1 MFDSGGSSPSVASP
15 VRAAEGSPEVAEERE
30 FGPDGVQI
38 TYMSGDIE
46 SPEFLGG
53 LGGEFDFVVVRD
65 VLVWL
70 RDCEAF
76 LNALRAVCSH
86 STRVVFVSH
95 SVIWRPLIRLSQMLG
110 LTPQAPE
117 ENVLALTDLVRFA
130 RLSEFELC
138 WADTR
143 QLFPFRLLF
152 VGPAV
157 NRVLAPLP
165 LIRRLNLRWYASFRP
180 LVAEPLGPSPTVSV
194 VVPARNEEGNILSIV
209 ERTPDLCD
217 RMELIFVE
225 GNSSDATHSTML
237 AAAEM
242 FPHRNIKVLQQPG
255 RGKYDAVKTGFD
267 AATGDILMILDA
279 DMTVPPEDLPRFF
292 RAITSGNGEFI
303 MGTRLVY
310 PLEEQSMRFLNIIAN
325 RMFSR
330 LFSWM
335 LGQPITDTLCGTK
348 VMTRSSYGRIAA
360 GREYFGDFDPFGDFD
375 LIFGAARLQMS
386 IVEIPIRY
394 REREWGVTQISR
406 FRNGLTLARM
416 VLFAYRRFK
425 VS

>member
-1 MFDSGGSSPSVASP
+1 MFDSGASSPP
-15 VRAAEGSPEVAEERE
+15 AELPGPAVSGSPPLGQPGGLGLPAGE
-30 FGPDGVQI
+30 I
-38 TYMSGDIE
+38 TRISGDIE
-46 SPEFLGG
+46 SPEFLAS
-53 LGGEFDFVVVRD
+53 LGQGFDFVIVRD

-76 LNALRAVCSH
+76 LDALREVCSP
-86 STRVVFVSH
+86 STRVVFASH
-95 SVIWRPLIRLSQMLG
+95 SVIWRPLISLSKLLG
-110 LTPQAPE
+110 LTPKAPE

-130 RLSEFELC
+130 RLAEFELC
-138 WADTR
+138 WSDTR
-143 QLFPFRLLF
+143 QLLPFRLLF
-152 VGPAV
+152 VGPIV
-157 NRVLAPLP
+157 NRVIAPLP

-180 LVAEPLGPSPTVSV
+180 LVSRPLGSSPSVSV
-194 VVPARNEEGNILSIV
+194 VVPARNEEGNILNIV
-209 ERTPDLCD
+209 ERTPDLCEG
-217 RMELIFVE
+217 MELIFVE
-225 GNSSDATHSTML
+225 GNSSDGTHSAML
-237 AAAEM
+237 AAADR
-242 FPHRNIKVLQQPG
+242 FPERNIKVLQQPG

-279 DMTVPPEDLPRFF
+279 DMTVPPEDLPRFH
-292 RAITSGNGEFI
+292 RAIASGKGEFI

-310 PLEEQSMRFLNIIAN
+310 PLEEQSMRLLNIIAN

-348 VMTRSSYGRIAA
+348 VMTREAYDRIAA

-416 VLFAYRRFK
+416 VVFAYRRFK